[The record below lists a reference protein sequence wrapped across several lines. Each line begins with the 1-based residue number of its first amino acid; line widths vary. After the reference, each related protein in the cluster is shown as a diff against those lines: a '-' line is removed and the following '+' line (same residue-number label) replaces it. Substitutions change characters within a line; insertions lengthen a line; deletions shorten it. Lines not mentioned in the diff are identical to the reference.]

1 MGDFSS
7 VEVATTL
14 PILLCH
20 PACSGGSLIY
30 RHLAAATG
38 CVSVHEVGHRWLPR
52 VEDFRPLDPESQ
64 LACLGRLS
72 PEEFADIYWSRL
84 LNANAIAQRS
94 GSRLLVREHT
104 HQYYF
109 DNAEPIDSAISW
121 LRQEYEQRLGVTP
134 PTVVSYRDPVDCWLG
149 MKASFPNLVSYTFDT
164 YCERY
169 LQWVTPAIEAAR
181 TSSQHVSLL
190 KYEDFCAD
198 AVSAV
203 RRSATALGIEAAAD
217 YQPAGIPSSGNSG
230 RRNDATVAM
239 RARRPYTLN
248 LVSEAAAS
256 ESYAKLCG
264 LLGYRH
270 LSEDSTLQ
278 PRLRSVVR
286 AGARSMRAMAKGV
299 RGLFKAPAKVVKRTA
314 GLP

>member
-1 MGDFSS
+1 MGDFNAG
-7 VEVATTL
+7 ELATTL
-14 PILLCH
+14 PIVLCH

-72 PEEFADIYWSRL
+72 PEDFADIYWSRL

-109 DNAEPIDSAISW
+109 DNTEPIDSAISW
-121 LRQEYEQRLGVTP
+121 LRQEYEQRLGVTT
-134 PTVVSYRDPVDCWLG
+134 PTVVSYRDPIDCWLG
-149 MKASFPNLVSYTFDT
+149 MKASFPNLVSYNFET
-164 YCERY
+164 YCDRY

-181 TSSQHVSLL
+181 DPSLKVALL
-190 KYEDFCAD
+190 KYEDFCT
-198 AVSAV
+198 SAISEV
-203 RRSATALGIEAAAD
+203 CRATAALEIEATAE
-217 YQPAGIPSSGNSG
+217 YQPANVPSSGNSG
-230 RRNDATVAM
+230 RRNDETVAI
-239 RARRPYTLN
+239 RARRPYTLR

-270 LSEDSTLQ
+270 LSEDPTLQ

-286 AGARSMRAMAKGV
+286 TGARSMRALAKGI